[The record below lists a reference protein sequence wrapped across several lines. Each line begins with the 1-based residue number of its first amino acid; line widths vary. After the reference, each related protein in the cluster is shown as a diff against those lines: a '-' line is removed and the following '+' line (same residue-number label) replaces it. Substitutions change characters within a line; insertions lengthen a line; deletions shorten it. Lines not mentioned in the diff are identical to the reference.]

1 MTPTDNTD
9 GLLLFEP
16 DDELSPLEIWCGTP
30 TYHESVSV
38 SPGLVR
44 LTMSGYVY
52 LG

>member
-1 MTPTDNTD
+1 MSDNTD

-16 DDELSPLEIWCGTP
+16 DDELAALEILCGTP

-38 SPGLVR
+38 SPGFCR
-44 LTMSGYVY
+44 LTLSGAVH